1 MHWNSAKIQTM
12 DASRFKAKLEME
24 EMRQA
29 ERYLKVQHKRA
40 DGALRET
47 SQSLFSSK
55 KGNSGNS
62 ISKDNAGVIY
72 GGEQVRAP
80 DGSLAVLGKTAT

>member
-1 MHWNSAKIQTM
+1 M
-12 DASRFKAKLEME
+12 DKNRFKSKLETE

-29 ERYLKVQHKRA
+29 ETYLKLQHKRA

-47 SQSLFSSK
+47 SQSLFNSSGAK
-55 KGNSGNS
+55 SDKTNS
-62 ISKDNAGVIY
+62 GVIY
-72 GGEQVRAP
+72 GGQQVRAP